1 MNRSEILCFLEELLE
16 DSAKMSHKTGKSFL
30 EEGIDE
36 LQDILVAEDYNNNTV
51 GNLSLKVN
59 LNDDGVINEL
69 TQIESKLERINV
81 LMDQV
86 REKVNTDYQ
95 IKIGVEVNE

>member
-1 MNRSEILCFLEELLE
+1 MNRSKMLCFLEELLE
-16 DSAKMSHKTGKSFL
+16 DSAEMRPITGKRFL

>member
-1 MNRSEILCFLEELLE
+1 MNRSEILCFLEETLE
-16 DSAKMSHKTGKSFL
+16 QAREMDFFRGAKHVNDR
-30 EEGIDE
+30 IIE
-36 LQDILVAEDYNNNTV
+36 LQDKIAAEDYYNNSV

-69 TQIESKLERINV
+69 TEIESKLERINV

-86 REKVNTDYQ
+86 RGKVNTDYQ

>member
-1 MNRSEILCFLEELLE
+1 MLCFLEELLE
-16 DSAKMSHKTGKSFL
+16 DSAEMRPITGKRFL

>member
-1 MNRSEILCFLEELLE
+1 MNRSKMLCFLEELLE
-16 DSAKMSHKTGKSFL
+16 DSAEMRPITGKRFL

-69 TQIESKLERINV
+69 TQIESKLERVNV